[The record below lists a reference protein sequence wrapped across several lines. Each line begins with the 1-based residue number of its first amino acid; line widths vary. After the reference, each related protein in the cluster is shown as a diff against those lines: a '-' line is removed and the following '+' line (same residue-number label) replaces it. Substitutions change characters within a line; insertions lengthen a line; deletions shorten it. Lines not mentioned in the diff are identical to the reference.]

1 MLYIEKHD
9 LVQDLVTI
17 TEDGVVVTP
26 VPDTTTLLQLP
37 VTRRFGVSVTESKY
51 KELWDNVCRDYPT
64 TTSIAL
70 LGGFMLIT
78 TDKEVVGR
86 VPDTKSYIRELIAS
100 LDLRIKNNNDS
111 AEHVVLT
118 TRRDLLADLI

>member
-9 LVQDLVTI
+9 LVPDLVTI

-26 VPDTTTLLQLP
+26 VPPSTTLLHLP
-37 VTRRFGVSVTESKY
+37 ETRRFGVSITESKY
-51 KELWDNVCRDYPT
+51 NELWDRVRRDYPT

-86 VPDTKSYIRELIAS
+86 VPDTKSYILEFIVTGKQIGRA
-100 LDLRIKNNNDS
+100 
-111 AEHVVLT
+111 HV
-118 TRRDLLADLI
+118 